1 MSGVVYGV
9 FGFIWMRS
17 KVDPSSGMFM
27 SQGTVT
33 ILIVWLFFCMTPFSE
48 QVVGNVA
55 NWAHGVGLLV
65 GMAAGY
71 WPAIK
76 K

>member
-1 MSGVVYGV
+1 
-9 FGFIWMRS
+9 
-17 KVDPSSGMFM
+17 MFM